1 MMEKVSTDRLFSRFR
16 INSMK
21 GIGLGMPRLYNNR
34 RGFGELE
41 ILLD

>member
-1 MMEKVSTDRLFSRFR
+1 
-16 INSMK
+16 MK
-21 GIGLGMPRLYNNR
+21 GIGLGMPSLKNNR